1 MAVTIAPAKELLRMN
16 GPEFPFAQTP
26 TGGQTA
32 QRTPQPARP
41 APAPPGQT
49 KQPQSAPAAQPAPQ
63 PAAAPAPAPVSASAP
78 AAAFDFSALRAR
90 PFDHAVVQAALDAGV
105 DPATVVRE
113 LAQARAG
120 TQASLGER
128 GDALAAAREVL
139 SFLRG
144 AGGNYVSGEAS
155 QSDVLRLLLNAGM
168 EDLVRQE
175 LMRNPQIQGKA
186 PELQKAYQDY
196 HIARLRGE
204 DLPSYSDYIAQ
215 LRAAGALPPAT
226 ATDAPVAGG
235 AARPTVPVP
244 LTTLP
249 ATTLPATVPAQPPA
263 ETVPAM
269 TLPAQLSQFG
279 PGQDLISTQIAPTGF
294 APSAAA
300 ERARALTL
308 QSLESLFSTP
318 DRATL
323 ASQQFRDLLEQA
335 AEARRT
341 GVRDISRAAAALG
354 RIGAGIT
361 TSQLGD
367 LEERIQ
373 TQIAR
378 EASRLAAETA
388 AQELADRLARFE
400 AALAAGGQLRGEDLA
415 EARFGQSLRDELRGE
430 RAYQYGLSRDAIAD
444 RIRQIQLEE
453 QLLQGEHSR
462 EMDRLNAL
470 LAIALGG
477 PDPMYALER
486 AAAGAQGQASQ
497 FWDLVGEI
505 LRLYGQRREQQQR
518 STTI

>member
-1 MAVTIAPAKELLRMN
+1 MAMAMAPAITPLLRKREDLEQRFAPRMG
-16 GPEFPFAQTP
+16 GPEFPFAGTP
-26 TGGQTA
+26 TGGQAA

-49 KQPQSAPAAQPAPQ
+49 QQPRPAQQLPGAQVRAALASRQPAPQ

-90 PFDHAVVQAALDAGV
+90 PFDRSAVRAALDAGV

-128 GDALAAAREVL
+128 GNALAAAQEVL

-144 AGGNYVSGEAS
+144 AGGNYVFGEAS
-155 QSDVLRLLLNAGM
+155 QSDVRRLLLNAGM

-175 LMRNPQIQGKA
+175 LMRNPQIQGQA
-186 PELQKAYQDY
+186 PEFQKAYQDY
-196 HIARLRGE
+196 HISRLRGE

-244 LTTLP
+244 RDKAFAPQAETVP
-249 ATTLPATVPAQPPA
+249 ATTLPA
-263 ETVPAM
+263 
-269 TLPAQLSQFG
+269 QLSRFG

-308 QSLESLFSTP
+308 QGLESLFSTP

-335 AEARRT
+335 AEARR
-341 GVRDISRAAAALG
+341 
-354 RIGAGIT
+354 
-361 TSQLGD
+361 
-367 LEERIQ
+367 
-373 TQIAR
+373 
-378 EASRLAAETA
+378 
-388 AQELADRLARFE
+388 
-400 AALAAGGQLRGEDLA
+400 
-415 EARFGQSLRDELRGE
+415 
-430 RAYQYGLSRDAIAD
+430 
-444 RIRQIQLEE
+444 
-453 QLLQGEHSR
+453 
-462 EMDRLNAL
+462 
-470 LAIALGG
+470 
-477 PDPMYALER
+477 
-486 AAAGAQGQASQ
+486 
-497 FWDLVGEI
+497 
-505 LRLYGQRREQQQR
+505 
-518 STTI
+518 